1 MAKANSTCPPD
12 PFRCFLIL
20 IVMVVA
26 ASLVTAGCTKPVD
39 IETGTTQTLSRQT
52 MPVGEIYHPFDLF
65 EAYHIAPGDVLD
77 VLFQIQT
84 WKEKDVFKLAADQ
97 QISVYFENTP
107 ELNVTQ
113 KIRPDGTI
121 SLPHIGKIHITGTT
135 VDELTQRLEKR
146 YAKLLQIPDL
156 YIVISDFRTAIKELK
171 EDLHTAPRGLSR
183 LVTVRPDGYVTF
195 PMVGDLFV
203 AGKSIPEVNQTLN
216 DQYATI
222 VEGLHCDLF
231 LERHS
236 GSLIYIAGQV
246 KKPGAYK
253 IIRPISVFQAL
264 TLAGD
269 VTPGA
274 QLDSVIVARKH
285 NGKMVATRIDLTQL
299 LRLSKGA
306 HLTYLQPEDL
316 IFVPQTRISKA
327 AEIAQYIKQITFFNG
342 WGATLSWELY
352 DASEN

>member
-1 MAKANSTCPPD
+1 MAKANSTGAPD
-12 PFRCFLIL
+12 PFRFYLI
-20 IVMVVA
+20 ITAMVA
-26 ASLVTAGCTKPVD
+26 AFLAGTGCSKPVD
-39 IETGTTQTLSRQT
+39 IETGTTQALSRQT

-65 EAYHIAPGDVLD
+65 ETYRIAPGDVLD

-84 WKEKDVFKLAADQ
+84 WKEKNVFKLAADQ

-113 KIRPDGTI
+113 TIRPDGTI

-135 VDELTQRLEKR
+135 VDTLTQRLEKQ
-146 YAKLLQIPDL
+146 YATILQIPDL
-156 YIVISDFRTAIKELK
+156 YIVVSDFRTAIKELK

-236 GSLIYIAGQV
+236 GSLIYITGQV

-253 IIRPISVFQAL
+253 IIRPISVLQAL

-285 NGKMVATRIDLTQL
+285 KSKMVATRIDLT
-299 LRLSKGA
+299 RLTRLAQGT

-327 AEIAQYIKQITFFNG
+327 AQIAQYIKQITFFNG
-342 WGATLSWELY
+342 WGATMSWELH
-352 DASEN
+352 DASEE

>member
-1 MAKANSTCPPD
+1 MAKANFTGAPD
-12 PFRCFLIL
+12 SFRSFFIL
-20 IVMVVA
+20 IAIVTA
-26 ASLVTAGCTKPVD
+26 ASLLAAGCTKPVD
-39 IETGTTQTLSRQT
+39 IETGTTQTLPRQT

-65 EAYHIAPGDVLD
+65 KAYHIAPGDVLD

-84 WKEKDVFKLAADQ
+84 WQEKDEFKLAADQ

-121 SLPHIGKIHITGTT
+121 SLPHIGRLHATGIT

-146 YAKLLQIPDL
+146 YATILQIPDL

-203 AGKSIPEVNQTLN
+203 AGKSIPEVTQALN
-216 DQYATI
+216 DRYAAI

-246 KKPGAYK
+246 KAPGAYK

-269 VTPGA
+269 VTPAA
-274 QLDSVIVARKH
+274 QLDSVIIARKH
-285 NGKMVATRIDLTQL
+285 EGKMVATRLDLTRL
-299 LRLSKGA
+299 LRLAKGA

-327 AEIAQYIKQITFFNG
+327 AQIAEYIKQITFFNG
-342 WGATLSWELY
+342 WGATLSWELH
-352 DASEN
+352 DDPEN